1 MIISELY
8 DKMTGYPSDVVG
20 DGGFALF
27 YSNKYNDTHTIG
39 LEKIVS
45 ITMVGAKCGISL
57 DSHRWNF
64 QYREYSNGWIE
75 QGDVQAHNNI
85 PPYLVVYMWQ
95 HTT

>member
-27 YSNKYNDTHTIG
+27 YSNKYKDTYAIG
-39 LEKIVS
+39 LEEIVP
-45 ITMVGAKCGISL
+45 IAIVDAKCGVAL

-64 QYREYSNGWIE
+64 
-75 QGDVQAHNNI
+75 
-85 PPYLVVYMWQ
+85 
-95 HTT
+95 